1 MKLDV
6 KKTAA
11 AVAASATVAS
21 AAVAG
26 KKIKKKKFVKPLTFL
41 WYCGIMLKD

>member
-26 KKIKKKKFVKPLTFL
+26 KKIKKNCNIKIF
-41 WYCGIMLKD
+41 CHN